1 MPTRSEKF
9 GDVVVIS
16 VESEFSGDA
25 VSQFRAVAE
34 TQAIP
39 ENFWFVLDFQQT
51 STLDSAA
58 LEALLWFR
66 ERVEGNTGL
75 VKVCGLDETCAK
87 IFELTRFDRKFEIFS
102 AVTDA
107 VESYGYAEACA
118 TAVSGTKLQDVKTAA
133 GAKAKSKAK
142 A

>member
-1 MPTRSEKF
+1 MPTRSKKF

-25 VSQFRAVAE
+25 VNQFRAVAE
-34 TQAIP
+34 KETIP
-39 ENFWFVLDFQQT
+39 ENLWFVLDFQQT

-75 VKVCGLDETCAK
+75 VKVCGLDQTCAK
-87 IFELTRFDRKFEIFS
+87 IFELTRFDRKFEIFPGVS
-102 AVTDA
+102 DA
-107 VESYGYAEACA
+107 VESYGYADACP
-118 TAVSGTKLQDVKTAA
+118 AV
-133 GAKAKSKAK
+133 
-142 A
+142 